1 MVTRIDDLGKYYA
14 ELSVKAEQNK
24 AEKEAERVRLVNE
37 RAERERA
44 KRDAQNQKLQSLLAG
59 AMQMEIDEKK
69 CLGQVERDKRIKDL
83 EKQLEKD
90 GAFKS
95 DESIKLEEGMRAM
108 LKSLNDKMDD
118 D

>member
-44 KRDAQNQKLQSLLAG
+44 KRDEQANKLQGLLAK
-59 AMQMEIDEKK
+59 AMQKEIDEKK
-69 CLGQVERDKRIKDL
+69 SWHRQNKKNAS
-83 EKQLEKD
+83 KN
-90 GAFKS
+90 
-95 DESIKLEEGMRAM
+95 
-108 LKSLNDKMDD
+108 LKSNGKSKVIIRQRRL
-118 D
+118 

>member
-44 KRDAQNQKLQSLLAG
+44 KRDEQANKLQGLLAK
-59 AMQMEIDEKK
+59 AMQKEIDEEKK
-69 CLGQVERDKRIKDL
+69 AGTGKTRRTYQRT
-83 EKQLEKD
+83 
-90 GAFKS
+90 
-95 DESIKLEEGMRAM
+95 
-108 LKSLNDKMDD
+108 
-118 D
+118 

>member
-1 MVTRIDDLGKYYA
+1 MVTRIDDIGKYYA

-24 AEKEAERVRLVNE
+24 AEKEAERVRQVNE

-44 KRDAQNQKLQSLLAG
+44 KRDAQNQKMQSLLAG

-69 CLGQVERDKRIKDL
+69 RLGQVEHDKQIKDL

-95 DESIKLEEGMRAM
+95 DKSIKVEEGMRAM
-108 LKSLNDKMDD
+108 LKSLNNKMDD

>member
-44 KRDAQNQKLQSLLAG
+44 KRDEQANKLQGLLAK
-59 AMQMEIDEKK
+59 AVQKEIDEKK
-69 CLGQVERDKRIKDL
+69 KLAQAKQEERIKEL
-83 EKQLEKD
+83 EKQWEKQGD
-90 GAFKS
+90 YKTEKTLRY
-95 DESIKLEEGMRAM
+95 ESALLDLA
-108 LKSLNDKMDD
+108 KSLPTHID
-118 D
+118 

>member
-69 CLGQVERDKRIKDL
+69 RLGQVERDKRIKDL

>member
-44 KRDAQNQKLQSLLAG
+44 KRDEQANKLQGLLAK
-59 AMQMEIDEKK
+59 AMQKEIDEKK
-69 CLGQVERDKRIKDL
+69 KLAQAKQEERIKEL
-83 EKQLEKD
+83 EKQWEKQGD
-90 GAFKS
+90 YKTEETLRY
-95 DESIKLEEGMRAM
+95 ESALLDLA
-108 LKSLNDKMDD
+108 KSLPTHLD
-118 D
+118 

>member
-24 AEKEAERVRLVNE
+24 AEKEAEHVRLVNE

-44 KRDAQNQKLQSLLAG
+44 KRDAQNQKMQSLLAG

-69 CLGQVERDKRIKDL
+69 RLAQVEHDKRIKDL

-90 GAFKS
+90 GVFKS
-95 DESIKLEEGMRAM
+95 DNSIKVEEGMRAM
-108 LKSLNDKMDD
+108 LKSLNNKMDD

>member
-44 KRDAQNQKLQSLLAG
+44 KRDEQANKLQGLLAK
-59 AMQMEIDEKK
+59 AMQKEIDEKK
-69 CLGQVERDKRIKDL
+69 KLAQAKQEERIKEL
-83 EKQLEKD
+83 EKQWEKQGD
-90 GAFKS
+90 YKTEKTLRY
-95 DESIKLEEGMRAM
+95 ESALLDLA
-108 LKSLNDKMDD
+108 KSLPTHID
-118 D
+118 

>member
-1 MVTRIDDLGKYYA
+1 MVTRIDDLGKYFA
-14 ELSVKAEQNK
+14 ELSVKAEQNM
-24 AEKEAERVRLVNE
+24 AEKEDERVRLVNE

-44 KRDAQNQKLQSLLAG
+44 KREAQNQKMQSLLAG

-69 CLGQVERDKRIKDL
+69 RLGQVERDNRIKDL

-95 DESIKLEEGMRAM
+95 DKSIKIEEGIRTM
-108 LKSLNDKMDD
+108 LKSLNNKMDD
-118 D
+118 